1 MGACKDW
8 NNIPAA
14 VNIQVYVTL
23 IAKGRF
29 NEALEL
35 IRCDLLLPAVYGR
48 VCTHPCELVN
58 KRQEL
63 DESISL
69 AALKRFFTDQEGFKP
84 EKLPIFVSN

>member
-29 NEALEL
+29 NEAPEL

-48 VCTHPCELVN
+48 V
-58 KRQEL
+58 
-63 DESISL
+63 